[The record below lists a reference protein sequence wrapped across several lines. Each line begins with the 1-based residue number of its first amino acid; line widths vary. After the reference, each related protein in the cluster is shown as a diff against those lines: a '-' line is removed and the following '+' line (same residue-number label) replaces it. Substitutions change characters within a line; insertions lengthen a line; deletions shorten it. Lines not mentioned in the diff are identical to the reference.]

1 MKYIGS
7 HLSISKG
14 FLEAAKKTTKNGGNT
29 YQYFSRNPRGG
40 ARKEIDIEDINGF
53 KEYANDN
60 GFGQLIC
67 HAPYTLNPSSSKE
80 EVREFAKQVFKEDIE
95 LLELF
100 PNSLY
105 NFHPGSHVGQ
115 GVEIGIK
122 ETIDILNE
130 VMYEGM
136 KTTILL
142 ETMAGKGSEIGSN
155 FSELKQIMDGVKYKD
170 NIGVCLDTCHV
181 WDAGYDLFNKYDEVF
196 NEFDAIIGLN
206 KLKAMHLNDSKNP
219 LGSHKDRHEI
229 IGKGFIGIDVF
240 KRIVND
246 KRFDGIP
253 MCLETPHTNEDEY
266 MEEISF
272 LKSLRNE

>member
-14 FLEAAKKTTKNGGNT
+14 FVGAAKQTIKNGGNT

-40 ARKEIDIEDINGF
+40 ARKEIDEEDILNF
-53 KEYANDN
+53 LKISKENN
-60 GFGQLIC
+60 FGQLIC
-67 HAPYTLNPSSSKE
+67 HAPYTLNPCSSKE

-95 LLELF
+95 LLEHF
-100 PNSLY
+100 PNALY

-115 GVEIGIK
+115 GVEIGIS

-130 VMYEGM
+130 VMYDGM

-142 ETMAGKGSEIGSN
+142 ETMAGKGSEIGSS
-155 FSELKQIMDGVKYKD
+155 FIELKQIIDGVKYRE

-196 NEFDAIIGLN
+196 SEFDNIIGLD
-206 KLKAMHLNDSKNP
+206 KLKAIHLNDSKNP

-246 KRFDGIP
+246 KRFDNIP
-253 MCLETPHTNEDEY
+253 MCLETPQTDENLY
-266 MEEISF
+266 AEEIML
-272 LKSLRNE
+272 LKKLRNE